1 MTGFR
6 TGCLVFFLV
15 VCSILDLC
23 SRRLPI
29 RLLLAG
35 VLLGT
40 VLETLEHGM
49 GTALLWNPAPG
60 AALCLLALAVPKQL
74 GTGDGW
80 MLMAAGALGGWAE
93 SLFLLEGG
101 LLLLFPAAFFLALV
115 RKDRKREL
123 PFAPF
128 LLAAC
133 LCGLICF

>member
-1 MTGFR
+1 
-6 TGCLVFFLV
+6 
-15 VCSILDLC
+15 
-23 SRRLPI
+23 
-29 RLLLAG
+29 
-35 VLLGT
+35 
-40 VLETLEHGM
+40 M